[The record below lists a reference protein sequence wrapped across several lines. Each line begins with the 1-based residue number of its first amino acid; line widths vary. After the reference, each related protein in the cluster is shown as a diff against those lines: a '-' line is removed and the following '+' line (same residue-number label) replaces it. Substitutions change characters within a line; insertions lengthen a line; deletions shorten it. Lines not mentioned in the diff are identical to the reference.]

1 VVEFYAGSTLIGSS
15 TTKPYGFVW
24 NNVLPGS
31 YSLTAR
37 AVDST
42 GAATVSAARHV
53 MVESGMAADG
63 VYFIE
68 VDHLNTPRLI
78 SDQAGTTV
86 WRWENSDPFG
96 NNPPEEDP
104 DGDGRRFEFNLRFP
118 GQYYDSE
125 TGLHY
130 NFFRDYDPGL
140 GRYTTSDPIGLA
152 GGVNTYT
159 YVDGN
164 PISRTDPL
172 GLQYQGF
179 PSTSPVY
186 MVPNPAFRNLL
197 NTMGDDPGRGND
209 LTPGNWPGI
218 NGPWTMPPLYS
229 YCKKCRR
236 PDDPSDTGTMCLG
249 RTPPRDSPNLT
260 PINGAS
266 PCVCEEWGIMVVAK

>member
-1 VVEFYAGSTLIGSS
+1 MVEFYAGSTLIGSS

-152 GGVNTYT
+152 GGVNTYL
-159 YVDGN
+159 YVSGN
-164 PISRTDPL
+164 PISNVDPL
-172 GLQYQGF
+172 GLQGTPGF
-179 PSTSPVY
+179 DPIKPGPPRRQLCIRWLCTVCEPSCEGEKCKRFFVSAP
-186 MVPNPAFRNLL
+186 
-197 NTMGDDPGRGND
+197 PGRPGEGGFVGNGGYAGD
-209 LTPGNWPGI
+209 ASK
-218 NGPWTMPPLYS
+218 MKE
-229 YCKKCRR
+229 C
-236 PDDPSDTGTMCLG
+236 MCVESV
-249 RTPPRDSPNLT
+249 PYPY
-260 PINGAS
+260 
-266 PCVCEEWGIMVVAK
+266 